1 MAANRLFAYLGAGAI
16 NTPARTTFAV
26 PDVNAI
32 WKRPR
37 QYYFTSMPHR
47 PPVASAGF
55 TGSFLYDN
63 IDDVTR
69 VGGGFLRALAQQR
82 QGAPTAAL
90 TDPSIRELQLQI
102 AALASQLSHPNRP
115 DVLAHA
121 SSSPGAVVTIGAG
134 AGAACLYLAASGVA
148 LTDLAW
154 VTRGAFRRASNAL
167 ATGLKDLSS
176 ALQRVREETR
186 AKLAQLATKLDDVDE
201 CVKHTAEIASRL
213 EMDIADLH
221 AKVDRVHAA
230 QGVTNA
236 GVRLLCAAASG
247 DDAGRSPLPK
257 VPGSLPC
264 KETDLDAELVAL
276 ETTLRAIAAP

>member
-1 MAANRLFAYLGAGAI
+1 
-16 NTPARTTFAV
+16 
-26 PDVNAI
+26 
-32 WKRPR
+32 
-37 QYYFTSMPHR
+37 MPHR

-82 QGAPTAAL
+82 QGATTAAL
-90 TDPSIRELQLQI
+90 IDPSIRELQLQI

>member
-1 MAANRLFAYLGAGAI
+1 
-16 NTPARTTFAV
+16 
-26 PDVNAI
+26 
-32 WKRPR
+32 
-37 QYYFTSMPHR
+37 MPHR

-82 QGAPTAAL
+82 QGAPTAAV

-102 AALASQLSHPNRP
+102 AALASQLSHPHRP

>member
-1 MAANRLFAYLGAGAI
+1 M
-16 NTPARTTFAV
+16 
-26 PDVNAI
+26 
-32 WKRPR
+32 
-37 QYYFTSMPHR
+37 
-47 PPVASAGF
+47 
-55 TGSFLYDN
+55 
-63 IDDVTR
+63 
-69 VGGGFLRALAQQR
+69 
-82 QGAPTAAL
+82 

-102 AALASQLSHPNRP
+102 AALASQLSHPHRP
-115 DVLAHA
+115 DVLAPT

>member
-1 MAANRLFAYLGAGAI
+1 M
-16 NTPARTTFAV
+16 
-26 PDVNAI
+26 
-32 WKRPR
+32 
-37 QYYFTSMPHR
+37 
-47 PPVASAGF
+47 
-55 TGSFLYDN
+55 
-63 IDDVTR
+63 
-69 VGGGFLRALAQQR
+69 
-82 QGAPTAAL
+82 
-90 TDPSIRELQLQI
+90 
-102 AALASQLSHPNRP
+102 
-115 DVLAHA
+115 
-121 SSSPGAVVTIGAG
+121 VTIGAG